1 MSRRILI
8 IDDEPGLRH
17 TLTLLLRDEG
27 FDVVSAGDGEAG
39 LQAAVAESPDL
50 ILCDIRMPRLGG
62 LEFLARYR
70 EASGDAL
77 VIMMS
82 AYGTLDTALEA
93 MRQGA
98 YDYVSKPFN
107 ADEVILTLRKA
118 EERENLRREVRR
130 LRERIGEPEGFEEVI
145 AESSAMREAIA
156 LKVPSLVLIGLAT
169 ACSWRPTAA
178 LFSLTKLANCSSR
191 CR

>member
-50 ILCDIRMPRLGG
+50 ILCDVRMPRLGG

-107 ADEVILTLRKA
+107 ADEVVLTLGA
-118 EERENLRREVRR
+118 EGPQSRRGGRA
-130 LRERIGEPEGFEEVI
+130 GH
-145 AESSAMREAIA
+145 
-156 LKVPSLVLIGLAT
+156 
-169 ACSWRPTAA
+169 
-178 LFSLTKLANCSSR
+178 
-191 CR
+191 